1 MLLPMLVLTL
11 PNPGCPNAK
20 PGMDA
25 DDVGDTGTVGT
36 LNAAY
41 VEGPDMGDS
50 LGAPLLLE
58 LVP

>member
-1 MLLPMLVLTL
+1 MLVLTL